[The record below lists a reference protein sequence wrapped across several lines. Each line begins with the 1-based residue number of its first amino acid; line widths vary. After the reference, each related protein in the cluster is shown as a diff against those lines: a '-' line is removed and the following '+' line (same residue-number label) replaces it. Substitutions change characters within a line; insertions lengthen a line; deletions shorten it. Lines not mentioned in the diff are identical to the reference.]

1 MLLFWDKTVQTPGAR
16 TPHLTPGLVQMSWK
30 GTQAIPSAQLGEAL
44 SLGMGPGNCWQC
56 GPSRDGGAPG
66 SHPPWD
72 GRPGACWA
80 PLGRSLVAHGLGT
93 PVLSGQEGNG
103 SAVGSGLCGQPLAES
118 WPCENPGIMGLSP
131 CRGLPRTTLLLC
143 SPQRSVQTPAVTM
156 GSDASSLWKR
166 GVFLLLL
173 HSQKQGRAQTRRA
186 FVEIDVEGI
195 VSTFRESSRQKRSPW
210 PNSSPAPLRPLLGW
224 A

>member
-66 SHPPWD
+66 PHPPWD

-103 SAVGSGLCGQPLAES
+103 FAVGSGLCGQPPAES
-118 WPCENPGIMGLSP
+118 WPCENPGIMGLSVTLQGASEDDP
-131 CRGLPRTTLLLC
+131 PPLLSPKERPNPSRDHGLRRVFSLETRGFP
-143 SPQRSVQTPAVTM
+143 SPFAFPEARP
-156 GSDASSLWKR
+156 GSDETGLC
-166 GVFLLLL
+166 G
-173 HSQKQGRAQTRRA
+173 
-186 FVEIDVEGI
+186 D
-195 VSTFRESSRQKRSPW
+195 
-210 PNSSPAPLRPLLGW
+210 
-224 A
+224 